1 MDRLANFIMSLSVV
15 TFVLVYVVDLPTLL
29 TGETKLVTEYY
40 YKDFAKSF
48 LLDIVVVGVYLV
60 VGESIASALQL
71 KSEVSHI
78 TCIVLTA
85 GVISSLFYLLFSSGW
100 RKGSFFHRWFAAVGV
115 KAIGYDMILVGSVYS
130 TMLVLDRLIAR
141 RLA

>member
-40 YKDFAKSF
+40 YKDFAQSF
-48 LLDIVVVGVYLV
+48 LLDIVVVGVYLIIGV
-60 VGESIASALQL
+60 SIASALKL
-71 KSEVSHI
+71 KSEVSHV
-78 TCIVLTA
+78 TCIVLAA

-100 RKGSFFHRWFAAVGV
+100 RKGSFFHRWFSAVGV

-130 TMLVLDRLIAR
+130 TMLLLDKLIAR

>member
-60 VGESIASALQL
+60 VGESIAAALQL

-78 TCIVLTA
+78 TCIVLTWFFKY
-85 GVISSLFYLLFSSGW
+85 FYNL
-100 RKGSFFHRWFAAVGV
+100 
-115 KAIGYDMILVGSVYS
+115 SV
-130 TMLVLDRLIAR
+130 VHKH
-141 RLA
+141 